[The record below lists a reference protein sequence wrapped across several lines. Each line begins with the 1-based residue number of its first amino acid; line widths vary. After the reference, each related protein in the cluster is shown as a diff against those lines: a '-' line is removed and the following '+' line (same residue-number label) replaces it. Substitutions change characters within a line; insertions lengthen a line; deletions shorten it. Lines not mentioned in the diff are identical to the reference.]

1 MVAYPSPSVLSYIQK
16 GAYRCK
22 GKTVPR
28 GGPTDTETS
37 FGLTPEDGSF
47 GLQAEVLFLRA
58 ISSTDG
64 GLEPTAT
71 TAGL

>member
-37 FGLTPEDGSF
+37 FGLTLRTVALGSRPKSYSF
-47 GLQAEVLFLRA
+47 
-58 ISSTDG
+58 
-64 GLEPTAT
+64 EPLARRTA
-71 TAGL
+71 AWSHRYDCWL